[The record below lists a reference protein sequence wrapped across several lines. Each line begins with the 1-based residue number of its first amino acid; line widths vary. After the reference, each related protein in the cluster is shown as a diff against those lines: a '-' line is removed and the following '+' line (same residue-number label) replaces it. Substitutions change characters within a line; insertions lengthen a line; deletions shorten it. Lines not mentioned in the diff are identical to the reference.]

1 MLKRIPEVFD
11 CWFESG
17 SMPFAQ
23 SHYPFTTNQEKFD
36 QIFPA
41 DFIAEGLDQTRGW
54 FYTLMVISGAI
65 KDCAPFKNLIVN
77 GIVLAE
83 DGSKMSKSKK
93 NYPDPLLIA
102 ETFGADA
109 CRLYLCNSPVV
120 RAETLKFSKDGVQA
134 IVRDIF
140 LPWFNAYRFC
150 IQNITRL
157 EKRTNTPFIFDPE
170 MRQAVFQSENAN
182 YLDKYI
188 VASSQHMI
196 KYVRQEMDNY
206 RLYNV
211 VRHMLTFLENLTN
224 WYVRLNRTR
233 MKGES
238 SAEDQKTALTIL
250 FDVLMSATQL
260 MAPITPFI
268 SEYLYQNL
276 RNGLHENDPLNCES
290 IHFTAVPDFSDALI
304 DEEIMATV
312 ERMQSAIEVGRLIRS
327 REVIS
332 MKYPL
337 AKVRLVN
344 ADQSVLAGYTRLQDY
359 IKDELNCVELE
370 LAENEDAYI

>member
-23 SHYPFTTNQEKFD
+23 SHYPFSTNDERFNK
-36 QIFPA
+36 IFPA

-54 FYTLMVISGAI
+54 FYTLMVISGAVR
-65 KDCAPFKNLIVN
+65 DCAPFKNLIVN

-83 DGSKMSKSKK
+83 DGTKMSKSKK

-102 ETFGADA
+102 NNYGADA

-120 RAETLKFSKDGVQA
+120 RAESLRFSESGVKD

-157 EKRTNTPFIFDPE
+157 EKRTGEQFSFDPE
-170 MRQAVFQSENAN
+170 MRNAVFQSNEAN

-188 VASSQHMI
+188 ITSSQNLI
-196 KYVRQEMDNY
+196 KYVRNEMDHY

-211 VRHMLTFLENLTN
+211 VKHLVTFLENLTN
-224 WYVRLNRTR
+224 WYVRLNRPR

-238 SAEDQKTALTIL
+238 S
-250 FDVLMSATQL
+250 V
-260 MAPITPFI
+260 
-268 SEYLYQNL
+268 
-276 RNGLHENDPLNCES
+276 
-290 IHFTAVPDFSDALI
+290 
-304 DEEIMATV
+304 
-312 ERMQSAIEVGRLIRS
+312 
-327 REVIS
+327 
-332 MKYPL
+332 
-337 AKVRLVN
+337 
-344 ADQSVLAGYTRLQDY
+344 
-359 IKDELNCVELE
+359 KD
-370 LAENEDAYI
+370 

>member
-23 SHYPFTTNQEKFD
+23 SHYPFSTNDERFNK
-36 QIFPA
+36 IFPA

-54 FYTLMVISGAI
+54 FYTLMVISGAVR
-65 KDCAPFKNLIVN
+65 DCAPFKNLIVN

-83 DGSKMSKSKK
+83 DGTKMSKSKK

-102 ETFGADA
+102 NNYGADA

-120 RAETLKFSKDGVQA
+120 RAESLRFSESGVKD

-157 EKRTNTPFIFDPE
+157 EKRTGEQFSFDPE
-170 MRQAVFQSENAN
+170 MRNAVFQSNEAN

-188 VASSQHMI
+188 ITSSQNLI
-196 KYVRQEMDNY
+196 KYVRNEMDHY

-211 VRHMLTFLENLTN
+211 VKHLVTFLENLTN
-224 WYVRLNRTR
+224 WYVRLNRPR

-238 SAEDQKTALTIL
+238 SVED
-250 FDVLMSATQL
+250 
-260 MAPITPFI
+260 
-268 SEYLYQNL
+268 
-276 RNGLHENDPLNCES
+276 
-290 IHFTAVPDFSDALI
+290 
-304 DEEIMATV
+304 
-312 ERMQSAIEVGRLIRS
+312 
-327 REVIS
+327 
-332 MKYPL
+332 
-337 AKVRLVN
+337 
-344 ADQSVLAGYTRLQDY
+344 
-359 IKDELNCVELE
+359 
-370 LAENEDAYI
+370 

>member
-23 SHYPFTTNQEKFD
+23 SHYPFSTNDERFD
-36 QIFPA
+36 KIFPA

-54 FYTLMVISGAI
+54 FYTLMVISGAV

-83 DGSKMSKSKK
+83 DGTKMSKSKK
-93 NYPDPLLIA
+93 NYPDPLLVA
-102 ETFGADA
+102 NNYGADA

-120 RAETLKFSKDGVQA
+120 RAESLRFAESGVKD

-157 EKRTNTPFIFDPE
+157 EKRSGEQFSFDPE
-170 MRQAVFQSENAN
+170 MRNAVFQSNEAN

-188 VASSQHMI
+188 ITSSQNLI
-196 KYVRQEMDNY
+196 KYVRNEMDHY

-211 VRHMLTFLENLTN
+211 VKHLVTFLENLTN
-224 WYVRLNRTR
+224 WYVRLNRPR

-238 SAEDQKTALTIL
+238 SVED
-250 FDVLMSATQL
+250 
-260 MAPITPFI
+260 
-268 SEYLYQNL
+268 
-276 RNGLHENDPLNCES
+276 
-290 IHFTAVPDFSDALI
+290 
-304 DEEIMATV
+304 
-312 ERMQSAIEVGRLIRS
+312 
-327 REVIS
+327 
-332 MKYPL
+332 
-337 AKVRLVN
+337 
-344 ADQSVLAGYTRLQDY
+344 
-359 IKDELNCVELE
+359 
-370 LAENEDAYI
+370 

>member
-23 SHYPFTTNQEKFD
+23 SHYPFSTNDERFD
-36 QIFPA
+36 KIFPA

-54 FYTLMVISGAI
+54 FYTLMVISGAV

-83 DGSKMSKSKK
+83 DGTKMSKSKK
-93 NYPDPLLIA
+93 NYPDPLLVA
-102 ETFGADA
+102 NNYGADA

-120 RAETLKFSKDGVQA
+120 RAESLRFAESGVKD

-157 EKRTNTPFIFDPE
+157 EKRSGEQFSFDPE
-170 MRQAVFQSENAN
+170 MRNAVFQSNEAN

-188 VASSQHMI
+188 ITSSQNLI
-196 KYVRQEMDNY
+196 KYVRNEMDHY

-211 VRHMLTFLENLTN
+211 VKHLVTFLENLTN
-224 WYVRLNRTR
+224 WYVRLNRPR
-233 MKGES
+233 MNGES
-238 SAEDQKTALTIL
+238 SVED
-250 FDVLMSATQL
+250 
-260 MAPITPFI
+260 
-268 SEYLYQNL
+268 
-276 RNGLHENDPLNCES
+276 
-290 IHFTAVPDFSDALI
+290 
-304 DEEIMATV
+304 
-312 ERMQSAIEVGRLIRS
+312 
-327 REVIS
+327 
-332 MKYPL
+332 
-337 AKVRLVN
+337 
-344 ADQSVLAGYTRLQDY
+344 
-359 IKDELNCVELE
+359 
-370 LAENEDAYI
+370 

>member
-23 SHYPFTTNQEKFD
+23 SHYPFSTNQEKFD
-36 QIFPA
+36 KIFPA

-65 KDCAPFKNLIVN
+65 KDQAPFKNLIVN

-93 NYPDPLLIA
+93 NYPDPLLVA
-102 ETFGADA
+102 DNYGADA
-109 CRLYLCNSPVV
+109 CRLYLCDSPVV
-120 RAETLKFSKDGVQA
+120 RAETLRFSEEGVKDV
-134 IVRDIF
+134 VRDVF

-157 EKRTNTPFIFDPE
+157 EKRTGKPFVFDPE
-170 MRQAVFQSENAN
+170 TRHAVFHSDNSN

-188 VASSQHMI
+188 IAASQHMI
-196 KYVRQEMDNY
+196 KDVRHEMDNY

-211 VRHMLTFLENLTN
+211 VRHLLTFLENLTN
-224 WYVRLNRTR
+224 WYVRLNRPR

-238 SAEDQKTALTIL
+238 SVEDQTVALNIL
-250 FDVLMSATQL
+250 FDVLLSAT
-260 MAPITPFI
+260 
-268 SEYLYQNL
+268 
-276 RNGLHENDPLNCES
+276 
-290 IHFTAVPDFSDALI
+290 
-304 DEEIMATV
+304 
-312 ERMQSAIEVGRLIRS
+312 
-327 REVIS
+327 
-332 MKYPL
+332 
-337 AKVRLVN
+337 
-344 ADQSVLAGYTRLQDY
+344 
-359 IKDELNCVELE
+359 
-370 LAENEDAYI
+370 